1 MVPGDDPLLTYLTM
15 NSKQAK
21 ELDLVEFVARM
32 GHTPSKTRGND
43 IWYRSPFRPE
53 EKTPSFK
60 IDAQKN
66 VWYDFGMGQGGTI
79 IDLVQNLY
87 RTPDISQVLAII
99 TDVAGGASR
108 ALAQPLPV
116 SAPEAPRE
124 KPVIDSVSPITDR
137 LLEAYLAERAIP
149 LHLAR
154 TYLQEIVY
162 RVGNRSYRAL
172 AFGNDAGGY
181 EIRNPGFKG
190 TLGTK
195 DITYLVENPCRADA
209 SVFEG
214 AFDFLSALA
223 YYGRERPKS
232 NILVLNSVGMVDR
245 AIGLFSDRGIT
256 KLSAYLDHDS
266 AGEHT
271 STRLREGGPW
281 EFSDESGLYLGYKD
295 MNDFLAR

>member
-1 MVPGDDPLLTYLTM
+1 M

-32 GHTPSKTRGND
+32 GHTPSKTRGKD

-53 EKTPSFK
+53 ERTPSFK

-108 ALAQPLPV
+108 ALAQPHPV
-116 SAPEAPRE
+116 SASEAPRE

-154 TYLQEIVY
+154 MYLQEIAY

-195 DITYLVENPCRADA
+195 DITYLVENSGRADA

-223 YYGRERPKS
+223 HYGRERPKS
-232 NILVLNSVGMVDR
+232 NVLVLNSVGMVDR
-245 AIGLFSDRGIT
+245 AIGLLSDRGIT
-256 KLSAYLDHDS
+256 KLSAYLDHDN

-271 STRLREGGPW
+271 ATHLREGGPW

-295 MNDFLAR
+295 MNDFLVK

>member
-1 MVPGDDPLLTYLTM
+1 M

-53 EKTPSFK
+53 ERTPSFK

-66 VWYDFGMGQGGTI
+66 IWYDFGMGQGGTI

-108 ALAQPLPV
+108 ALAQPHPV
-116 SAPEAPRE
+116 SASEAPRE

-154 TYLQEIVY
+154 MYLQEIAY
-162 RVGNRSYRAL
+162 RVGDRSYRAL

-195 DITYLVENPCRADA
+195 DITYLVENSGRADA

-223 YYGRERPKS
+223 HYGRERPKS
-232 NILVLNSVGMVDR
+232 NVLVLNSVGMVDR
-245 AIGLFSDRGIT
+245 AIGLLSDRGIT
-256 KLSAYLDHDS
+256 KLSAYLDHDK

-271 STRLREGGPW
+271 ATRLREGGSW

-295 MNDFLAR
+295 MNDFLVK

>member
-1 MVPGDDPLLTYLTM
+1 M

-124 KPVIDSVSPITDR
+124 KPVIDSVSPIPDR
-137 LLEAYLAERAIP
+137 LLEA
-149 LHLAR
+149 
-154 TYLQEIVY
+154 
-162 RVGNRSYRAL
+162 
-172 AFGNDAGGY
+172 
-181 EIRNPGFKG
+181 
-190 TLGTK
+190 
-195 DITYLVENPCRADA
+195 
-209 SVFEG
+209 
-214 AFDFLSALA
+214 
-223 YYGRERPKS
+223 
-232 NILVLNSVGMVDR
+232 
-245 AIGLFSDRGIT
+245 
-256 KLSAYLDHDS
+256 
-266 AGEHT
+266 
-271 STRLREGGPW
+271 
-281 EFSDESGLYLGYKD
+281 
-295 MNDFLAR
+295 